1 MIYNNLE
8 EIPDEGKSLILELI
22 YKGAIECENG
32 KIALSKE
39 VYDILIILAKIGI
52 I

>member
-1 MIYNNLE
+1 MIYKNIE
-8 EIPDEGKSLILELI
+8 EVPDEGKNLILELI
-22 YKGAIECENG
+22 NEGAIEYQKG
-32 KIALSKE
+32 KIELSKE